1 MKINLQGQ
9 LATTAE
15 TSQVEYPI
23 TQETS
28 IAEVIAKIAQQLPCA
43 ARDLLI
49 TPDGQPRTSLF
60 IALDDNHLRDTT
72 TIITPSHNTSE
83 LTLMPPMA
91 GG

>member
-23 TQETS
+23 TQEITIAKV
-28 IAEVIAKIAQQLPCA
+28 IAEIAKQLPDA

-60 IALDDNHLRDTT
+60 IAIDDNHLRDTT
-72 TIITPSHNTSE
+72 TLIHPNKNTSE